1 MTYNTEEE
9 REAAKKQSRKI
20 WYEKNKVE
28 LLKKNREYQKEYYA
42 KYPEKQKARD
52 RKNYIN
58 NKQNMLAA
66 QKRYYYKNLD
76 KVKKRQALYRAKK
89 QKEKTEKTISTINI
103 LEALEKKDVGKV
115 EFN

>member
-1 MTYNTEEE
+1 
-9 REAAKKQSRKI
+9 
-20 WYEKNKVE
+20 
-28 LLKKNREYQKEYYA
+28 
-42 KYPEKQKARD
+42 
-52 RKNYIN
+52 
-58 NKQNMLAA
+58 MLAA